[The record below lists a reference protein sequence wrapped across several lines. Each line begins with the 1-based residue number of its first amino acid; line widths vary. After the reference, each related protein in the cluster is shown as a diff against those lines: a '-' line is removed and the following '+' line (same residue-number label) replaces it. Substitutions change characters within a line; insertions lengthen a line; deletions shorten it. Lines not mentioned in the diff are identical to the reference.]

1 MTTEEH
7 EKERRAFWDACCA
20 APYSNPCD
28 GEWDNP
34 QSKDEA
40 SMCAGVADAK
50 LAERDKRF
58 PAPEGE
64 ELCTTTLAHQV
75 HGYSCFCS
83 LVCSV
88 MAQLEAAKPD
98 ADTSEDTSILNV

>member
-40 SMCAGVADAK
+40 SMCAGVAGAGVADAK

-64 ELCTTTLAHQV
+64 E
-75 HGYSCFCS
+75 
-83 LVCSV
+83 
-88 MAQLEAAKPD
+88 
-98 ADTSEDTSILNV
+98 